1 MPTNSTKDISHKHNR
16 EKRKNTLNLNCSN
29 CDGCL
34 VRNNKRRSDLNQE
47 DWVVMGKGSMSFG
60 LPFCFK
66 ICSLYMCCKMR
77 PGAAQKKDNLK
88 NNYKTDISVI
98 SQQLE

>member
-1 MPTNSTKDISHKHNR
+1 MPTNSRKDISHKHNR

-66 ICSLYMCCKMR
+66 ICSLYTVPSKCLFIV
-77 PGAAQKKDNLK
+77 QEESFLK
-88 NNYKTDISVI
+88 
-98 SQQLE
+98 SQFIQENTKEWE

>member
-1 MPTNSTKDISHKHNR
+1 MPTNSRKDISHKHNR

-47 DWVVMGKGSMSFG
+47 DWVVMGKGSISFG
-60 LPFCFK
+60 LPFSCFE
-66 ICSLYMCCKMR
+66 ISLYIVPSKCLFIV
-77 PGAAQKKDNLK
+77 QEESFLK
-88 NNYKTDISVI
+88 
-98 SQQLE
+98 SQFIQENTKEWE